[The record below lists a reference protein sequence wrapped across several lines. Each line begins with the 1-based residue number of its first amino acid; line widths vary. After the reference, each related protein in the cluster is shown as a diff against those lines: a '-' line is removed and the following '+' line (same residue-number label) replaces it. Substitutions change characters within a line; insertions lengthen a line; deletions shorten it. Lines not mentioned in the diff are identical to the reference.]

1 VTEDAVRIRPIMT
14 VTLSVD
20 HRATSGAEG
29 ARLLASIQ
37 RRLEQP
43 TLLLV

>member
-1 VTEDAVRIRPIMT
+1 VRPIMT

-29 ARLLASIQ
+29 ARLLASIK
-37 RRLEQP
+37 RLLERP
-43 TLLLV
+43 VLLLV